1 MWCVVSKRIALLG
14 ALLALSLAW
23 GFASVAAADGGMI
36 GPMGLFLYE
45 SAQRA
50 VVIYS
55 EEDGTEDLIVQ
66 AGFRGQA
73 DEFAW
78 IIPVPSMPEVTTA
91 DAELFYEAAWMTR
104 PEYLNRGDA
113 VGCACNEGFQ
123 TQPDGSSGGDVTIYD
138 ELTVGVYAVRIVG
151 ADSTAALADSLEAW
165 GYLHAENRD
174 VVLETLGHY
183 VDKDWVFVALRIQ
196 GDGFTPGHASDF
208 YYGGTDPVH
217 LRFEAAEPVYPMRIS
232 AMSADEASDV
242 TLYVCARHRMTFPGA
257 ETLYAN
263 RIDSH
268 ERAQV
273 QRAYE
278 TFAEVLPDDCFLTK
292 LHVILS
298 PEEMEEDIILTPAS
312 SDREMRQIYYSGWPP
327 LDGVLMILLGA
338 IFSIWRRR
346 QTPPTGGYRP
356 SCNTMASQAW
366 LAPPTMAGP
375 AGTRPCSRGEAG
387 SE

>member
-1 MWCVVSKRIALLG
+1 MWCDVSKRSAPLG
-14 ALLALSLAW
+14 ALLGLMLAW
-23 GFASVAAADGGMI
+23 GFAPVAVADGGMI

-50 VVIYS
+50 VVIYA

-66 AGFRGQA
+66 AGVRGQA

-78 IIPVPSMPEVTTA
+78 IIPVPSMPEVTSA

-104 PEYLNRGDA
+104 PEYRHRGDA
-113 VGCACNEGFQ
+113 GGCACDEGFQ
-123 TQPDGSSGGDVTIYD
+123 TQPAGSSGGDVTIYD

-165 GYLHAENRD
+165 GYLHEANRS

-183 VDKDWVFVALRIQ
+183 VDKDWIFVALRVQ
-196 GDGFTPGHASDF
+196 GDGFTPGHPNDF
-208 YYGGTDPVH
+208 YYGGTDPVR
-217 LRFEAAEPVYPMRIS
+217 LRFETGEPVYPLRIS
-232 AMSADEASDV
+232 AMSADEISDV

-273 QRAYE
+273 QQAYE
-278 TFAEVLPDDCFLTK
+278 TFAEVLPDACFLTK

-298 PEEMEEDIILTPAS
+298 PEDMEEDIVLTPAP
-312 SDREMRQIYYSGWPP
+312 SDRELRPIYYSGWPP
-327 LDGVLMILLGA
+327 LDGVLMSLLGA
-338 IFSIWRRR
+338 VFCVWRRC
-346 QTPPTGGYRP
+346 GGLGCGR
-356 SCNTMASQAW
+356 
-366 LAPPTMAGP
+366 AG
-375 AGTRPCSRGEAG
+375 
-387 SE
+387 